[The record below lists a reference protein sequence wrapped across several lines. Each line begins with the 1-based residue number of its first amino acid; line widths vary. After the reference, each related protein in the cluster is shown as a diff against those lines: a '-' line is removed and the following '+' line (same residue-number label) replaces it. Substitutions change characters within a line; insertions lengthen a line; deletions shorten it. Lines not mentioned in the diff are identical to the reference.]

1 MVRLELLARCDSA
14 SGGEA
19 VERGASARRAPSASR
34 EGSADADG
42 RRGAHIES
50 ESWMESAPPELLLA
64 LEITPLFV
72 AAAGFSARSN
82 SIACEW
88 RRVTGHSDQVTAPM
102 VAQEHG
108 VQ

>member
-1 MVRLELLARCDSA
+1 MELLARCDTA
-14 SGGEA
+14 GGGEA
-19 VERGASARRAPSASR
+19 VERGAGARRAPSASR
-34 EGSADADG
+34 AGSADADG
-42 RRGAHIES
+42 RRGARTAKSDAVLATRI
-50 ESWMESAPPELLLA
+50 PIFDKLA
-64 LEITPLFV
+64 LEITRLSSLF
-72 AAAGFSARSN
+72 AARFSARSN